1 MQLRREEVKLLLYA
15 DNKILYMENT
25 KGSAQKVLELKITN
39 SVR

>member
-1 MQLRREEVKLLLYA
+1 MQK
-15 DNKILYMENT
+15 NKILYMENT